1 MTNPRIPYQMSS
13 ERKSIAPPSGK
24 PLIVHMVVN
33 VEHWRFDH
41 AMPRKIITAPHG
53 AESVPDIP
61 NYSWA
66 EYGMRTGMPRILDL
80 FRSRGVSAST
90 SINAGVIEA
99 YPACAEAMLEAGWE
113 FVGHGMHQKSMQAE
127 EDEAGVIESALEVL
141 QNFTGVKTR
150 GWLSPGLKE
159 TVDTPDILKS
169 LGLDYV
175 FDWVVDDLP
184 SWMTTKSGPLMSM
197 PYNLEINDS
206 IVYAVEKHATAEMYN
221 RFTNTVA
228 AFEKEKA
235 LNPRVLAIGLHPHLI
250 AVPHRIG
257 YLEKMVDDILAR
269 DDAIFMTGSQ
279 IADWF
284 TKAEAE

>member
-1 MTNPRIPYQMSS
+1 MSNPRIPYQMSS
-13 ERKSIAPPSGK
+13 ERKSIAPPSGN

-33 VEHWRFDH
+33 VEHWRFDQ

-66 EYGMRTGMPRILDL
+66 EYGMRSGMPRILDL
-80 FRSRGVSAST
+80 FKSRGIPAST

-99 YPACAEAMLEAGWE
+99 YPSCADAMLEAGWE

-127 EDEAGVIESALEVL
+127 DDEGALIQSALEVL
-141 QNFTGVKTR
+141 EKFTGKKTR

-159 TVDTPDILKS
+159 TDDTPDFLKS
-169 LGLDYV
+169 LGLDYI

-184 SWMTTKSGPLMSM
+184 TWITTKHGALMSM

-206 IVYAVEKHATAEMYN
+206 IVYAIEKHASGEMYR
-221 RFTNTVA
+221 RFSNTVT
-228 AFEKEKA
+228 AFEKEFDQ
-235 LNPRVLAIGLHPHLI
+235 NPRVLAVGLHPHLI
-250 AVPHRIG
+250 AVPHRFG
-257 YLEKMVDDILAR
+257 ELERMVDDILAR
-269 DDAIFMTGSQ
+269 DDAVFMTGSQ
-279 IADWF
+279 ICDWF
-284 TKAEAE
+284 AEADA